1 MPAAGVTAAGVTAPQ
16 VMNAPSPTE
25 FSNPASTGT
34 VQKCNCLSTKMQLPQ
49 RMGGGTIFADAH
61 LSHAIVAAPHRNG
74 ALATPHS

>member
-16 VMNAPSPTE
+16 VMNASSPPE
-25 FSNPASTGT
+25 LSNPASTG
-34 VQKCNCLSTKMQLPQ
+34 TKMQLPQ
-49 RMGGGTIFADAH
+49 RMGGGTIFADDH